1 MFGGIDL
8 SRGDQTKAKI
18 VEVVMKIIARDGLKD
33 LTTRKICEEAGIAKG
48 TLYHHFENMEN
59 VVAESIRFVHAQMLE
74 HFEKMEF
81 DSLEQ
86 FFHTLGDASIS
97 AVEQQKKNGMKT
109 PSFFDEFVNNPVLYK
124 LQKDTLNEWHDLIC
138 RKIQILTEEVISDE
152 VLKEIGTMLYIVISG
167 FKMILYFEDDIEM
180 VKNLWKKHSQL
191 LASHVGEDKWR
202 KWK

>member
-18 VEVVMKIIARDGLKD
+18 VQVVMKLIARDGLKD

-48 TLYHHFENMEN
+48 TLYHHFENMDN

-81 DSLEQ
+81 KSLEE
-86 FFHTLGDASIS
+86 FFGTLGDASIA
-97 AVEQQKKNGMKT
+97 AVEEQKKNGLKT
-109 PSFFDEFVNNPVLYK
+109 TSFFDEFVNNPVLYK
-124 LQKDTLNEWHDLIC
+124 LQKDTLKEWHDLIC
-138 RKIQILTEEVISDE
+138 RKIQILTEEEISDE